1 MNEWSPKK
9 GVPFQKEI
17 SSEPTIDFQGPS
29 VSFRGKYV
37 PTKFQEITESEDQNM

>member
-29 VSFRGKYV
+29 VIFRGKYV
-37 PTKFQEITESEDQNM
+37 PTKFSGDH